1 MKLAVSDWYP
11 YRHQATALIQLVPT
25 LSFERVAL
33 DSLSGPLHDPAV
45 GPFIAMID
53 EDGGLPLLGLPSI
66 VEALARKFPALN
78 LVPRHAVSAARV
90 RALATMIE
98 ERFTRY
104 CVSDI
109 ASHKAFGRDVWT
121 SQSPASTRVFDTPPA
136 LEAVEMQQAGA
147 ESRFLVG
154 EHPTLADALLAALW
168 WTAEDQGRSG
178 DFAVFTWLQGWHR
191 RNCAGAPFQ
200 KAA

>member
-11 YRHQATALIQLVPT
+11 YRHQATALTQLVPT

-33 DSLSGPLHDPAV
+33 DTLSGPLHDPAV
-45 GPFIAMID
+45 GPFIVVID
-53 EDGGLPLLGLPSI
+53 DVGGLPLLGLPSI
-66 VEALARKFPALN
+66 VEALARKYPALN
-78 LVPRHAVSAARV
+78 LFPREPIATARV

-109 ASHKAFGRDVWT
+109 AGHKAFGRDVWT
-121 SQSPASTRVFDTPPA
+121 KDSPASTRVFDTPPA
-136 LEAVEMQQAGA
+136 LTAVEMQQAGA
-147 ESRFLVG
+147 TSRFLVG

-168 WTAEDQGRSG
+168 WTAEDQGRTG
-178 DFAVFTWLQGWHR
+178 DFATYTWLQGWR
-191 RNCAGAPFQ
+191 QRNCAGVPFR
-200 KAA
+200 K